1 MGLSLARRQCWRGQG
16 GQEAAPSACRK
27 ASPALPTFLAR
38 RFVVGYIN
46 QQFRLTFLW
55 LSAGGGIS
63 AVVRST
69 PTLSANA
76 PCLRLRL
83 RLSLRLR
90 LRLHLHLRLNLRLRL
105 QPQPQPQVASPLW

>member
-63 AVVRST
+63 AVVSAALVRVRVRVTAVVRST
-69 PTLSANA
+69 PFDA
-76 PCLRLRL
+76 
-83 RLSLRLR
+83 
-90 LRLHLHLRLNLRLRL
+90 
-105 QPQPQPQVASPLW
+105 